1 MTELEISIGGRIFS
15 VACETEEQEKVIKAA
30 ALRKEESDSIQ
41 TKLGRLP
48 EAKMLLLS
56 ALMIADR
63 LVDVESDSK
72 ILQERSEAFSNI
84 KNKNE
89 ELERQKN
96 ALQNDYQ
103 KLEKFVEKMLG
114 KLEMISD
121 LSTKK
126 STALL
131 DDENSIKKS
140 TRINQNYFRNFL
152 PVSLLLHLD

>member
-15 VACETEEQEKVIKAA
+15 VACETEEQEKVKRAA
-30 ALRKEESDSIQ
+30 ALINEEADSIQ
-41 TKLGRLP
+41 TQLGRLP

-72 ILQERSEAFSNI
+72 ILQERSEDFSNI

-89 ELERQKN
+89 ELEQKKN

-103 KLEKFVEKMLG
+103 KLEKFVEKMLD
-114 KLEMISD
+114 KLEVVSD
-121 LSTKK
+121 LSINK
-126 STALL
+126 SDALL
-131 DDENSIKKS
+131 DDENSTKKVD
-140 TRINQNYFRNFL
+140 TDQPKLF
-152 PVSLLLHLD
+152 

>member
-15 VACETEEQEKVIKAA
+15 VACETEEEEKVKRAA
-30 ALRKEESDSIQ
+30 ALISEEADSIQ
-41 TKLGRLP
+41 TQLGRLP

-89 ELERQKN
+89 ELKQQKN
-96 ALQNDYQ
+96 ALQNDYE
-103 KLEKFVEKMLG
+103 KLEKLVEKMLG
-114 KLEMISD
+114 KIEMLSD
-121 LSTKK
+121 LSINK
-126 STALL
+126 SDALL
-131 DDENSIKKS
+131 DDENSTKK
-140 TRINQNYFRNFL
+140 IDNDQPKLF
-152 PVSLLLHLD
+152 